1 MEMSDFLGL
10 EGMDLSGVTV
20 DERRVLQAGRH
31 IVTIDDAN
39 VEKDDAKNTARLVL
53 SYKNGD
59 GAIRQW
65 IYVYHGNSPR
75 ATEIGKQ
82 QLKSLLM
89 LLGSDGNEAP
99 SVSFFKGK
107 TVGIGVKNDTY
118 QGNIQQKVSYHFPAT
133 GAAPASAEKAAPLN
147 DEIPF

>member
-1 MEMSDFLGL
+1 
-10 EGMDLSGVTV
+10 
-20 DERRVLQAGRH
+20 
-31 IVTIDDAN
+31 
-39 VEKDDAKNTARLVL
+39 
-53 SYKNGD
+53 
-59 GAIRQW
+59 
-65 IYVYHGNSPR
+65 
-75 ATEIGKQ
+75 
-82 QLKSLLM
+82 M